1 MITLFNHYF
10 RSIIKENK
18 GGKYMIKNHLSKLM
32 GEKRYSIVEVSRLTG
47 MSPSTIS
54 NIYNEKIKRM
64 DYDTIDKLCKL
75 FDCKIQDL
83 IEYIPKED
91 SK

>member
-1 MITLFNHYF
+1 
-10 RSIIKENK
+10 
-18 GGKYMIKNHLSKLM
+18 MIKNHLSKLM

-75 FDCKIQDL
+75 FKCKIQDL